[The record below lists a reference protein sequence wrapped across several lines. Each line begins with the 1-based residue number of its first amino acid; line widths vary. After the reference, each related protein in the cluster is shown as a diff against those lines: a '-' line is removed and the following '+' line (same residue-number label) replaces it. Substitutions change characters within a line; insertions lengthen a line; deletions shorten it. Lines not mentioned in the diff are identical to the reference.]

1 MAKTS
6 VGDCEGAGVG
16 TAGFDIGSGGSYEGA
31 GVGDGRETAVVVF
44 GGIVDWFLGWG
55 ELVFASNDDDDDDD
69 DDDALVLASDDA
81 DDELVLV
88 VVKFVCSLAS
98 RSSLLVPV
106 AWVLLLVLSLD

>member
-1 MAKTS
+1 MTKTP
-6 VGDCEGAGVG
+6 VGDGEGAGVG

-31 GVGDGRETAVVVF
+31 GVGDGRKTAVVVF
-44 GGIVDWFLGWG
+44 GGVVDWFLGWG
-55 ELVFASNDDDDDDD
+55 ELVFASSDDDDDD

-88 VVKFVCSLAS
+88 VVKFVCSLAP
-98 RSSLLVPV
+98 RSSLLLPV